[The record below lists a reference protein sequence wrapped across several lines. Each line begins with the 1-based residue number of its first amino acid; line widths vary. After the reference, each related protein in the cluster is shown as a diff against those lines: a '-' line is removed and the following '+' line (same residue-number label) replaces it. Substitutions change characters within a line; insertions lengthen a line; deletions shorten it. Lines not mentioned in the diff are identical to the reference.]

1 MKDVETLS
9 FHDSDEFSVAFH
21 DVEIAELSS
30 LSKSISFFAIFDGI
44 SNPLLSSSSELLLG
58 ANILGCVLSS
68 VSKFPV
74 PMNSMTALPNE
85 CESEVGGVLT
95 MLLDPAVVDAKTD
108 DMDEDDEEVD
118 GELTIRD
125 GTAEIPLAANI

>member
-1 MKDVETLS
+1 LETLS
-9 FHDSDEFSVAFH
+9 CHDPDKFSVAFH
-21 DVEIAELSS
+21 DVEIAEPSS
-30 LSKSISFFAIFDGI
+30 LSKSISFLACFDGI
-44 SNPLLSSSSELLLG
+44 SNPSLSSSSELLLG
-58 ANILGCVLSS
+58 GDILGCVLNS

-95 MLLDPAVVDAKTD
+95 MLLDPAVVDAKTEEMED
-108 DMDEDDEEVD
+108 DDEEVD
-118 GELTIRD
+118 GELMTRG

>member
-1 MKDVETLS
+1 MEVLS
-9 FHDSDEFSVAFH
+9 FDKFSVALH

-30 LSKSISFFAIFDGI
+30 LSKSISFLACFDGI
-44 SNPLLSSSSELLLG
+44 SNPPLSSSSELLLG
-58 ANILGCVLSS
+58 GDILGCVLNS

-74 PMNSMTALPNE
+74 PMNSMTALPKE

-95 MLLDPAVVDAKTD
+95 MLLDPAAVDAKTD
-108 DMDEDDEEVD
+108 EMEDEDEEVD
-118 GELTIRD
+118 GELMTRG

>member
-1 MKDVETLS
+1 LPGGD
-9 FHDSDEFSVAFH
+9 
-21 DVEIAELSS
+21 
-30 LSKSISFFAIFDGI
+30 
-44 SNPLLSSSSELLLG
+44 
-58 ANILGCVLSS
+58 ILGSVLNS

-95 MLLDPAVVDAKTD
+95 ILLDPAAVDAKTNE
-108 DMDEDDEEVD
+108 MEDEDEEVD
-118 GELTIRD
+118 GELKTRG

>member
-1 MKDVETLS
+1 VEILS
-9 FHDSDEFSVAFH
+9 FHDPDKFPVAFH

-30 LSKSISFFAIFDGI
+30 LSKSVSFLACFDGI
-44 SNPLLSSSSELLLG
+44 SNPTLSSSELLLG
-58 ANILGCVLSS
+58 NDILGCVLNS

-74 PMNSMTALPNE
+74 PMNSMTTLPNE

-108 DMDEDDEEVD
+108 EMDDDDEEVD
-118 GELTIRD
+118 GELMTRD